1 MLIHHISDLHIEF
14 MHNKAGM
21 ITHDSQAILDR
32 IATTESDVLVLAGDT
47 QVKGRTIKWAS
58 MLAEGRPVVV
68 VAGNHEFY
76 GSSISSTIHD
86 LRQEAKKYPN
96 VHFLER
102 EAVEID
108 GVVFL
113 GCTLWT
119 NMQLFSRGP
128 FSGLYGHQET
138 LEDCQKGMTD
148 FSSIKRPGGAAT
160 LTPQDSVQIWQKS
173 VRWLHEQFQR
183 HAGKKI
189 VVVTH
194 HAPSAR
200 SVHESYHQDIISAAY
215 ASHLDRMIELHRPA
229 LWIHGH
235 VHWICDYMVGHTRV
249 MANCRG
255 YDNHLADA
263 MGFDPSL
270 VVDV

>member
-1 MLIHHISDLHIEF
+1 MKIQHIADLHVEF
-14 MHNKAGM
+14 MANKSGA
-21 ITHDSQAILDR
+21 ISNDSQAILNK
-32 IATTESDVLVLAGDT
+32 IAGTKSDVLVLAGDT
-47 QVKGRTIKWAS
+47 QVKRRTIKWAA
-58 MLAEGRPVVV
+58 MLAEGRPVIV

-76 GSSISSTIHD
+76 GDSVSATIHA
-86 LRQEAKKYPN
+86 LQEEAKQYPN

-113 GCTLWT
+113 GSTLWAS
-119 NMQLFSRGP
+119 MRLFRRGP
-128 FSGLYGHQET
+128 HAGLYDYKEA
-138 LEDCQKGMTD
+138 LRDCSFFMND
-148 FSSIKRPGGAAT
+148 FMEIKRPGGAGALRPEDT
-160 LTPQDSVQIWQKS
+160 VRFWEKS
-173 VRWLHEQFQR
+173 VRWLHEQFHA

-194 HAPSAR
+194 HAPSMR
-200 SVHESYHQDIISAAY
+200 SIHESYTRDIISSAY
-215 ASHLDRMIELHRPA
+215 ASHMDRFVELHRPA

-235 VHWICDYMVGHTRV
+235 VHDICDYRIGETRV

-270 VVDV
+270 VVEI